1 MASSKH
7 IMLAI
12 TGASGTAYAVRLGQV
27 LLNSGLNVHL
37 VMSSA
42 ARQVAVRELE
52 SQPPTTASE
61 TAGWLEFFS
70 SALNAGP
77 ASSWGFKPLTTE
89 TSSGRVFVHGTNDY
103 NAGIASGS
111 FLTRGMVICPCSM
124 GTLSSI
130 ACGASTNLIQ
140 RAADVHLKERRPL
153 VLMPR
158 ETPLSLIALENMAKL
173 TQAGATIMPAMP
185 GLYHQ
190 PACLADLIDFC
201 VARICDH
208 LKVEHQLM
216 QRWGATESE

>member
-1 MASSKH
+1 MASSEH
-7 IMLAI
+7 MVLAI

-27 LLNSGLNVHL
+27 LLSSGLNVHL

-52 SQPPTTASE
+52 TQPPSSSSDK
-61 TAGWLEFFS
+61 AGWLEFFRL
-70 SALNAGP
+70 ALNAGP
-77 ASSWGFKPLTTE
+77 AASWGFKPIIEDAT
-89 TSSGRVFVHGTNDY
+89 GGQVFVHSTNDY

-158 ETPLSLIALENMAKL
+158 ETPLSLIALENMARL

-216 QRWGATESE
+216 QRWGAITPE